1 MRLLLRSGAVVCA
14 ALLPAFG
21 CSSREE
27 ATRAPEPLA
36 SPPSGDMEPAP
47 PPVDAGTRAPTPPPA
62 PPPWTPPVVPTSSP
76 ACLDAASPQTIGDG
90 TTLTA
95 GGRSFHLWKRGGYD
109 RTKTW
114 PVVLVFHGIQTT
126 GPAFES
132 WFQMEDYVDGKAIVV
147 YPDAE
152 NGFWDPQGDKD
163 LLFFDAMMK
172 KLGETY
178 CIDPSKVLGFGF
190 SWGAY
195 FAHHLGCKRAGW
207 VKAISAG
214 DGGSYGVSS
223 CGRLPVLVT
232 HRTADN
238 DERVANGRE
247 ATAMWTK
254 LSGCTGGDVVSNA
267 EMNCVSQQGCVA
279 PGAVTFCEDTFFDAS
294 WPATWNHTVRE
305 SYRAFT
311 WSWFAAL
318 P

>member
-1 MRLLLRSGAVVCA
+1 MRVIFLVCV
-14 ALLPAFG
+14 ALLTALG
-21 CSSREE
+21 CSTSRDED
-27 ATRAPEPLA
+27 T
-36 SPPSGDMEPAP
+36 GAP
-47 PPVDAGTRAPTPPPA
+47 PPLTSRPAEEVTPAPLPSDAAATVEPPPPV
-62 PPPWTPPVVPTSSP
+62 PPPWTPPIVPTTSP
-76 ACLDAASPQTIGDG
+76 ACADASSPPMIADG
-90 TTLTA
+90 TTLDA
-95 GGRSFHLWKRGGYD
+95 GGRTFHLWKRGGYD

-126 GPAFES
+126 GRDFQS
-132 WFQMEDYVDGKAIVV
+132 WFRMEDYVDDEAIVV

-152 NGFWDPQGDKD
+152 NGYWDPQGDKD
-163 LLFFDAMMK
+163 LVFFDTMMK
-172 KLGETY
+172 KLGERY

-207 VKAISAG
+207 VKAISGGAG
-214 DGGSYGVSS
+214 GAYGASS

-232 HRTADN
+232 HRTADP
-238 DERVANGRE
+238 DERVANGRQ

-254 LSGCTGGDVVSNA
+254 LAGCTGGEVISNV
-267 EMNCVSQQGCVA
+267 EMNCLSRGDCVA
-279 PGAVTFCEDTFFDAS
+279 PGAVTFCEDTFFDAT

-311 WSWFAAL
+311 WRWFAAL